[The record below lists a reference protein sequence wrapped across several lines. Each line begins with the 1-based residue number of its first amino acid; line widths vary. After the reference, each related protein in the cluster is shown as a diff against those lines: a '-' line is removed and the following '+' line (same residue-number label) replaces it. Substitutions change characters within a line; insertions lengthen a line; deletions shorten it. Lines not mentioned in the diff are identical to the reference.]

1 MNTVIWLLAGGILA
15 GIAFATLKMNNAR
28 GLIVSIV
35 IGVMSAY
42 FGGNV
47 LAPLFGSAS
56 QAPGEFAPFAL
67 LVASASAAACLL
79 VSDMIY
85 ERFGV

>member
-1 MNTVIWLLAGGILA
+1 MNTVIWLLAGGVLA
-15 GIAFATLKMNNAR
+15 WIAFVTLRMNNAR

-35 IGVMSAY
+35 IGGMSAY

-56 QAPGEFAPFAL
+56 AVPGDFAPFAL
-67 LVASASAAACLL
+67 LIASATAGACLL
-79 VSDMIY
+79 ISDMVY